1 MIRRLGNDVISEL
14 RSGVAL
20 SSLSQCVDELVLN
33 SIDAGSTSIT
43 IDINVCTASL
53 EVNDNGD
60 GVLQSDMKSIGQRYF
75 TSKCHKVSDLTNAA
89 SYGFRGEALA
99 SLCKISQKMEVVSR
113 HKATSRTFCKL
124 FKKSRDMGTYEGT
137 ELRPRHGTTVKA
149 CGLFYNLPVRQKLIS
164 EKMDLEQIRRSV
176 LAIALINPSV
186 SLLVRCSDNDATLL
200 QTHSCSSTLSVIS
213 QTFGWEK
220 GKGFKPIAQTAG
232 VYTTSGFVN
241 IEGFPNKN
249 IQFVYVNK
257 RPVLKTRLHNVAN
270 HVLSRAISGLM
281 HDNFSKRDQ
290 NSCASPTKLKN
301 YAGFVINIEC
311 PCNTYDITFDPK
323 KTLVEF
329 QNWDGPISC
338 LRSGLNEF
346 LKREGIF
353 NEELLDPDCQE
364 SNSSLSRELHL
375 VQQEVNV
382 LKMCGNGTKKPIT
395 ASDLKR
401 SLYSSTAKRKCNG
414 SAGGMCSGSNS
425 GLKNLRN
432 ANKSSSVE
440 SSADQKDGTTCV
452 IYSLDSEECLTVGK
466 GNTSRLDNPEVPS
479 KLQRYSGVPSSDNVS
494 LSERSTNFSENMS
507 KRTEVTL
514 KKKAES
520 LEPQDG
526 KRQWVNS
533 EDRSDVY
540 HRCDVSPKRM
550 LGAQDWSND
559 VRNSLDF
566 KRCLNVSE
574 RPITTAKDRS
584 SNWNSREIDVP
595 QSTNMNVTT
604 NYNET
609 GSVSESSKNT
619 IADHRWMADV
629 NTAISTDRVSS
640 NAESELSVKDSDWL
654 FQCNP
659 HNGQPLY
666 INLRT
671 GNTSL
676 ILPSAQSTAVLP
688 KNTYNSVEQTD
699 ATKFQPFRDFAA
711 HLSHNFTPWLPKK
724 VSPSRSFVACGE
736 NNHSSGIGDMFEQ
749 WVNPVFQ
756 RNEKVKCN

>member
-33 SIDAGSTSIT
+33 SIDAGSTSII
-43 IDINVCTASL
+43 IDINVCMASL
-53 EVNDNGD
+53 EVNDNGE

-75 TSKCHKVSDLTNAA
+75 TSKCHKLSDLANAA

-124 FKKSRDMGTYEGT
+124 YKKSRDMGTYEST

-186 SLLVRCSDNDATLL
+186 SLLVRCSDNDTTLL
-200 QTHSCSSTLSVIS
+200 QTRSCSSPLFVIS

-220 GKGFKPIAQTAG
+220 GKGFKPIAQTTD
-232 VYTTSGFVN
+232 VYSTSGFVS

-270 HVLSRAISGLM
+270 HVLGRAISGLM
-281 HDNFSKRDQ
+281 MVGDNFSKQDQ

-311 PCNTYDITFDPK
+311 PFNTYDITFDPK

-338 LRSGLNEF
+338 LRNSLIKF

-353 NEELLDPDCQE
+353 NEELLDPDCQG

-375 VQQEVNV
+375 VQPEVNV
-382 LKMCGNGTKKPIT
+382 LTMHGNVTKKPIT

-425 GLKNLRN
+425 GFKKVRN

-440 SSADQKDGTTCV
+440 RSADQKDGTTCV
-452 IYSLDSEECLTVGK
+452 ICSLDSEECSTVEK
-466 GNTSRLDNPEVPS
+466 GNTSRLGDPEVVS
-479 KLQRYSGVPSSDNVS
+479 KLQRWSGFRSSDDIS
-494 LSERSTNFSENMS
+494 PSERSTNFIPLSGTNFSINMTE
-507 KRTEVTL
+507 RTEVTL
-514 KKKAES
+514 ERRAES

-533 EDRSDVY
+533 EGRRDVY

-550 LGAQDWSND
+550 LGAQDSSNGT
-559 VRNSLDF
+559 RSSMNF
-566 KRCLNVSE
+566 KRYLNVSV
-574 RPITTAKDRS
+574 
-584 SNWNSREIDVP
+584 NS
-595 QSTNMNVTT
+595 
-604 NYNET
+604 
-609 GSVSESSKNT
+609 
-619 IADHRWMADV
+619 
-629 NTAISTDRVSS
+629 
-640 NAESELSVKDSDWL
+640 
-654 FQCNP
+654 
-659 HNGQPLY
+659 PL
-666 INLRT
+666 
-671 GNTSL
+671 
-676 ILPSAQSTAVLP
+676 
-688 KNTYNSVEQTD
+688 
-699 ATKFQPFRDFAA
+699 
-711 HLSHNFTPWLPKK
+711 
-724 VSPSRSFVACGE
+724 
-736 NNHSSGIGDMFEQ
+736 
-749 WVNPVFQ
+749 
-756 RNEKVKCN
+756 